1 VSGIDKNGYGPM
13 QYTTILAVT
22 AWQLAGRCG
31 VDAKPGCIKRALDF
45 IHRGTNQI
53 GYIAYG
59 GEFTLNNGII
69 DSVAWRNSTDG
80 TNYVGRTSAAIVAHS
95 LSPEFPE
102 SAAYLQKYRGYAKHA
117 VRSMPDGH
125 ADSNLGIFWGLMGA
139 AASEDSAVLRT
150 TFDYHKAWFNM
161 MRCFDGS
168 FVLLPGRDYA
178 DNGYYMAS
186 RYHPTGTMA
195 LAYGLAH
202 PKLLIQGLQ
211 ASIPGVNPKALS
223 GQTELAYKAIIAQS
237 YGNAAKVLKSVRANK
252 NVSPEDAAAAEAMTG
267 FVNERFKEE
276 LAALEAF
283 EKRKDFF
290 GLSTAFL
297 ACKKTY
303 SVLDDFK
310 EKTQRFEDALK
321 QPEQKAEIK
330 LGGRY
335 AQMMTTLKKTQ
346 SKTALTNLER
356 FAEDNPESIYG
367 KWAATV
373 VKKYREEDV
382 VVDPSTEEPPPAE
395 EKSIPA
401 WAPNAEL

>member
-1 VSGIDKNGYGPM
+1 
-13 QYTTILAVT
+13 
-22 AWQLAGRCG
+22 
-31 VDAKPGCIKRALDF
+31 
-45 IHRGTNQI
+45 
-53 GYIAYG
+53 
-59 GEFTLNNGII
+59 
-69 DSVAWRNSTDG
+69 
-80 TNYVGRTSAAIVAHS
+80 
-95 LSPEFPE
+95 
-102 SAAYLQKYRGYAKHA
+102 
-117 VRSMPDGH
+117 
-125 ADSNLGIFWGLMGA
+125 
-139 AASEDSAVLRT
+139 
-150 TFDYHKAWFNM
+150 
-161 MRCFDGS
+161 
-168 FVLLPGRDYA
+168 
-178 DNGYYMAS
+178 MAS